1 MTDLFSY
8 IGLFFSALIA
18 ATILPM
24 QSEAILVAMLAKETM
39 SPVMLVSI
47 ASMGNVIGAIINW
60 VLGRGIEHYKN
71 RPWFPASD
79 ASLIRAQTWYARYGK
94 WSLLFSWLPI
104 IGDPLTVVAGIMREP
119 FLSFVVLV
127 AIGKV
132 GRYTLLSIATL
143 SITS

>member
-1 MTDLFSY
+1 
-8 IGLFFSALIA
+8 
-18 ATILPM
+18 
-24 QSEAILVAMLAKETM
+24 V
-39 SPVMLVSI
+39 
-47 ASMGNVIGAIINW
+47 
-60 VLGRGIEHYKN
+60 
-71 RPWFPASD
+71 
-79 ASLIRAQTWYARYGK
+79 WYARYGK

-104 IGDPLTVVAGIMREP
+104 IGDPLTVVAGVMREP